1 MDGHAIA
8 AEALSYAG
16 LDRFTT
22 EHGGPRP
29 ATVRA
34 GETVD
39 EAADPRT
46 GAAPPRDPPDRP
58 QRGATTRA
66 MRP

>member
-16 LDRFTT
+16 PRRFTT

-29 ATVRA
+29 AAVRA
-34 GETVD
+34 GETIG
-39 EAADPRT
+39 EAVDPRA

>member
-16 LDRFTT
+16 LNRFTT

-29 ATVRA
+29 EAVHA
-34 GETVD
+34 GETIGQ
-39 EAADPRT
+39 PREF
-46 GAAPPRDPPDRP
+46 ADRP
-58 QRGATTRA
+58 RRGEATVATR
-66 MRP
+66 P

>member
-1 MDGHAIA
+1 MLGHAIA

-16 LDRFTT
+16 PRLFTT

-34 GETVD
+34 GETIG

-46 GAAPPRDPPDRP
+46 GAASPRDPPDRP